1 MEDLLNE
8 LKASISEQ
16 EEKELCL
23 DQEIPEDFKILD
35 EKTANFF
42 MKKLVEINQEMDE
55 INQMCDAE
63 IESVTQKV
71 NTFRKSKI
79 DTLTSTAQYFNNLL
93 ENYAKIQLEGSKKK
107 SVKLPYGSLS
117 FKKNPDNIEYNE
129 QDLLANSDFDKFIE
143 IKRKIKKSEL
153 KKAGE
158 IKDGKFYIDSKLIE
172 DIQVVPGETKFNV
185 KLN

>member
-16 EEKELCL
+16 EEKELGL

-79 DTLTSTAQYFNNLL
+79 DSLTSTVQYFNNLL
-93 ENYAKIQLEGSKKK
+93 ENYAKIQLE
-107 SVKLPYGSLS
+107 V
-117 FKKNPDNIEYNE
+117 
-129 QDLLANSDFDKFIE
+129 
-143 IKRKIKKSEL
+143 
-153 KKAGE
+153 
-158 IKDGKFYIDSKLIE
+158 
-172 DIQVVPGETKFNV
+172 
-185 KLN
+185 